1 MKKVCLTILACAVL
15 LTGCLGGEDK
25 FVREVVKEAEAVK
38 LAKETV
44 RGGYDLITVTELKGL
59 MDQNKDM
66 LIIDTMPLEASYN
79 KNHIPGAVQFL
90 FPIKPMN
97 EWNAGETDGKTAEQY
112 VELLGP
118 DKDRLIV
125 VYCGFV
131 KCGRSDN
138 GAVWAKK
145 LGYTNVKRLPGGIFA
160 WKGADYPVGTA
171 S

>member
-1 MKKVCLTILACAVL
+1 MKKVCLSILACAVL

-25 FVREVVKEAEAVK
+25 FVREVAKETEAVK

-44 RGGYDLITVTELKGL
+44 RGGYDLITVSELKGL

-66 LIIDTMPLEASYN
+66 LIVDTMPLEASYN

-97 EWNAGETDGKTAEQY
+97 EWNAEETDGKTAEQY

-160 WKGADYPVGTA
+160 WKGAEYPVGTA
-171 S
+171 G

>member
-97 EWNAGETDGKTAEQY
+97 EWNAEETDGKTAEQY

>member
-1 MKKVCLTILACAVL
+1 MKKVLLLILACSIL
-15 LTGCLGGEDK
+15 LTGCLSAEDK
-25 FVREVVKEAEAVK
+25 FAREVTKEAEAVK

-44 RGGYDLITVTELKGL
+44 KGGYELITVSELKAL
-59 MDQNKDM
+59 QDANTDM
-66 LIIDTMPLEASYN
+66 VIVDTMPFEKSYQ
-79 KNHIPGAVQFL
+79 KGHVPGAGQFL
-90 FPIKPMN
+90 FPIKPMLTWDTN
-97 EWNAGETDGKTAEQY
+97 ETANKTEDDFKK
-112 VELLGP
+112 LLGP
-118 DKDRLIV
+118 DKNKLVV

-160 WKGADYPVGTA
+160 WKGAEYPVAVG